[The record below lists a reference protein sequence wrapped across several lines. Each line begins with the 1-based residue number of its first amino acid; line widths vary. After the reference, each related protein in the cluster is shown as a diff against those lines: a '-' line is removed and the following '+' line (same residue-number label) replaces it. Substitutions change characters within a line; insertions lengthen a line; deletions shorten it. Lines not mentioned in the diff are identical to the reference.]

1 MTLLST
7 ICALLPVLSVLI
19 LLVMMRISAAKAM
32 PLSLLITAAGAF
44 LIWKVPLVT
53 ILAASIEGVLIAATI
68 LWIVFGAIFLL
79 NTLQGSGAMDV
90 IREHCRSISGD
101 RRVQAIAI
109 SWLFGSFI
117 VGAAGFGTPAAIGA
131 PLLVALGFPAM
142 AAAVVALIADSTAE
156 TFGAVGTPAIVGI
169 GQGLQASGGVDPAV
183 QQHLDASGS
192 SLEQLV
198 REVSVQA
205 VAIDVFVGSFVPL
218 ILVVI
223 VARFFGR
230 NKSWKEGFSLWKF
243 AIFSG
248 LSFTL
253 PALAV
258 AALLGPEFPS
268 ILGALVGFVIVIF
281 AVKKRFL
288 LPETEWDDFAD
299 PSAVAAHSTDHKK
312 MTVLQAWLPYL
323 IVVVLLV
330 LTRVIEPL
338 KKWLL
343 EVEFTWNNILGTE
356 IGTSIAPL
364 YIPGTAFVI
373 TVLITKW
380 LHGMQFSEVGDAF
393 KDALSRLLPAAIA
406 LGASVPM
413 VRIFI
418 NSGTNNSHLESM
430 PLELA
435 HLLADSVGAF
445 WLMVAPTLGV
455 FGAFISGSATFS
467 NMMFALLQ
475 FNVADKVSLNPELTL
490 SLQMIG
496 ANAGNMICVLN
507 VVAAA
512 SVVGLAGREGEIIR
526 FALIPAMLYALL
538 AGVLGMFI
546 FAGFV
551 G

>member
-1 MTLLST
+1 MSILST

-19 LLVMMRISAAKAM
+19 LLVVLRLSAAKAM
-32 PLSLLITAAGAF
+32 PLSYLITAVGAV
-44 LIWKVPLVT
+44 LIWKVPVIT

-79 NTLQGSGAMDV
+79 NALQSSGAMDV
-90 IREHCRSISGD
+90 IREHCRSVSAD
-101 RRVQAIAI
+101 RRVQAIVI

-142 AAAVVALIADSTAE
+142 AAVVVALIADSTAE

-169 GQGLQASGGVDPAV
+169 GQGLQAKGGVDPTVAK
-183 QQHLDASGS
+183 HLAENAS

-218 ILVVI
+218 ILVII
-223 VARFFGR
+223 VARFFGK
-230 NKSWKEGFSLWKF
+230 NKSWKEGLALWKF

-253 PALAV
+253 PALLV
-258 AALLGPEFPS
+258 AALIGPEFPS
-268 ILGALVGFVIVIF
+268 ILGALAGFVIVLF
-281 AVKKRFL
+281 AIKKRFL
-288 LPETEWDDFAD
+288 LPVDDWDDFEN
-299 PSAVAAHSTDHKK
+299 PTVAAAETVQDNTMS
-312 MTVLQAWLPYL
+312 VLQAWLPYI
-323 IVVVLLV
+323 IVVILLV
-330 LTRVIEPL
+330 ITRVIIPL
-338 KKWLL
+338 KRWLL
-343 EVEFTWNNILGTE
+343 GIEFSWNNILGTE
-356 IGTSIAPL
+356 IGTSITPL

-380 LHGMQFSEVGDAF
+380 LHGMRIAEVGTAC
-393 KDALSRLLPAAIA
+393 KSAGLRVLPAAVA
-406 LGASVPM
+406 LGTSVPM

-435 HLLADSVGAF
+435 QLLADAVGSF
-445 WLMVAPTLGV
+445 WLLAAPMLGM

-475 FNVADKVSLNPELTL
+475 FNIADQASLNPELTL

-512 SVVGLAGREGEIIR
+512 SVVGLAGKEGEIIR
-526 FALIPAMLYALL
+526 FALVPAVLYALL
-538 AGVLGMFI
+538 AGALGL
-546 FAGFV
+546 FV
-551 G
+551 FSGIVG